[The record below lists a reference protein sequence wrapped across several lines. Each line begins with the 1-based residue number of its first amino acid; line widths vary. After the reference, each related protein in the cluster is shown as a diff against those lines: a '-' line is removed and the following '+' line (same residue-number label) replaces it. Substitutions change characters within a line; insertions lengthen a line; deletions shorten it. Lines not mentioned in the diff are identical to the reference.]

1 MEIRLATDRKFIR
14 ANGNSNRF
22 VLARFTAPPSEQR
35 RARPPVNVAFV
46 IDRSGSM
53 GGQKIELAKK
63 AVQTAVSLL
72 KPSDRFAIVSY
83 DDQIDV
89 VTPSTGATAEAK
101 RNATRALRDVDARGS
116 TNLGEGWLRG
126 CEQVAAIQDERYIT
140 RVILL
145 TDGLANQGITDH
157 DELRRHAGALRERGV
172 MTTTIG
178 LGEDFNEE
186 LLRAMAL
193 AGGGNFYFVARAS
206 QILDTMTSEL
216 QETLDVVARAVTLTV
231 SGPNLLTVE
240 PLTDAIVERVDDAWR
255 LILGDAVAEQD
266 FELVFRINFPTG
278 AIGSEI
284 VAQVLLDDREG
295 VMRTTSTL
303 AWSYADTHTNNT
315 QERNRTV
322 DRIVAELYAGRA
334 RQEAV
339 ALNRAREYTKAVAA
353 LNGVAERI
361 RTYAGDDRDLLATVS
376 NLREESRAFTKDV
389 GELSRKQRYFQ
400 SSNLMRMRTTDG
412 KARKRPTGGS

>member
-1 MEIRLATDRKFIR
+1 MQMKLATDRRLIR

-53 GGQKIELAKK
+53 GGQKIKLAKQ

-72 KPSDRFAIVSY
+72 KPTDRFAIVTY
-83 DDQIDV
+83 DELIDV
-89 VTPSTGATAEAK
+89 VAPATGATAEAK
-101 RNATRALRDVDARGS
+101 RNATRALKDVDARGS

-126 CEQVAAIQDERYIT
+126 CEQVATIQDERYIS

-157 DELRRHAGALRERGV
+157 DELRRHAGALRARGV

-186 LLRAMAL
+186 LLRAMSL
-193 AGGGNFYFVARAS
+193 EGGGNFYFVERAS

-216 QETLDVVARAVTLTV
+216 QETLDIVARAVTLTV
-231 SGPNLLTVE
+231 SGPNILTIE
-240 PLTDAIVERVDDAWR
+240 PLTDAVVERVGDAWR
-255 LILGDAVAEQD
+255 VILGDAVAEQE
-266 FELVFRINFPTG
+266 FEVVLRINFPTG
-278 AIGSEI
+278 TVRHEI
-284 VAQVLLDDREG
+284 TAQIALEDREG
-295 VMRTTSTL
+295 IMRAAGTVT
-303 AWSYADTHTNNT
+303 WSYADTHSNDI
-315 QERNRTV
+315 QARNREV

-339 ALNRAREYTKAVAA
+339 ALNRAGEYAKAVSA
-353 LNGVAERI
+353 LKGVAERI
-361 RTYAGDDRDLLATVS
+361 VTYAGDDRDLLATVS
-376 NLREESRAFTKDV
+376 SLKNESRAFAKEM
-389 GELSRKQRYFQ
+389 GELSRKQAYYL
-400 SSNLMRMRTTDG
+400 SSNSLRMRTANG
-412 KARKRPTGGS
+412 KARKRPSGGS

>member
-1 MEIRLATDRKFIR
+1 MDIKLATDRKFIR

-22 VLARFTAPPSEQR
+22 VLARFSAPPSQQH

-53 GGQKIELAKK
+53 GGQKIELAKQ

-72 KPSDRFAIVSY
+72 KPTDRFAIVSY

-101 RNATRALRDVDARGS
+101 RNATRALRGVDARGS

-193 AGGGNFYFVARAS
+193 AGGGNFYFVERAS

-266 FELVFRINFPTG
+266 FEVVFRINFPTG
-278 AIGSEI
+278 AIDSEI

-295 VMRTTSTL
+295 IMRTASTL
-303 AWSYADTHTNNT
+303 TWSYADTHTNDN

-361 RTYAGDDRDLLATVS
+361 LTYAGDDRDLLGTVS
-376 NLREESRAFTKDV
+376 SLKEESRAFNKDV
-389 GELSRKQRYFQ
+389 GELSRKQAYYL
-400 SSNLMRMRTTDG
+400 SSNVMRMRTADG
-412 KARKRPTGGS
+412 KARKRPSGGS

>member
-1 MEIRLATDRKFIR
+1 MEMHLSTDRKLIR

-22 VLARFTAPPSEQR
+22 VVARFAAPPSEQR

-53 GGQKIELAKK
+53 GGQKIELAKR

-72 KPSDRFAIVSY
+72 KPTDRFAIVSY

-89 VTPSTGATAEAK
+89 VVPSTGATAEAK
-101 RNATRALRDVDARGS
+101 RNATRALEHVDARGS

-126 CEQVAAIQDERYIT
+126 CEQVAAIHDERYIS

-186 LLRAMAL
+186 LLKAMSL
-193 AGGGNFYFVARAS
+193 AGGGNFYFVEHAS

-216 QETLDVVARAVTLTV
+216 QETLDIVARAVTLTV
-231 SGPNLLTVE
+231 SGPNILAVE
-240 PLTDAIVERVDDAWR
+240 ALTDAVVERVEEGWR

-266 FELVFRINFPTG
+266 FEVVLRINFPTG
-278 AIGSEI
+278 EIGRAVDVQI
-284 VAQVLLDDREG
+284 VLGDREG
-295 VMRTTSTL
+295 IMRATNSLT
-303 AWSYADTHTNNT
+303 WSYADTHSNDT
-315 QERNRTV
+315 QPRDRAV
-322 DRIVAELYAGRA
+322 DRLVAELYAGRA

-339 ALNRAREYTKAVAA
+339 ALNRAHQYTKAVSA
-353 LNGVAERI
+353 LKGVAERI
-361 RTYAGDDRDLLATVS
+361 LTYAGDDRDLLATVS
-376 NLREESRAFTKDV
+376 SLKEETRAFAKEM
-389 GELSRKQRYFQ
+389 GEGSRKRAYYL
-400 SSNLMRMRTTDG
+400 SSNTLRMRTTDG
-412 KARKRPTGGS
+412 KARKRPSGGS